1 MATDHEARSI
11 ATEMALLFLNDLESQ
26 VPDNPELLV
35 SNEAVLS
42 FATISRADPSQWE
55 RWRLI
60 LTKYQKAEL
69 IEYMLSEPLRID
81 DGGWVSNATRLIALA
96 LQSGI
101 EFFHDPE
108 QHR

>member
-42 FATISRADPSQWE
+42 FATIRRADPSQWE
-55 RWRLI
+55 RWRSI
-60 LTKYQKAEL
+60 LTKYQKAEV
-69 IEYMLSEPLRID
+69 IEYMLCEP
-81 DGGWVSNATRLIALA
+81 
-96 LQSGI
+96 
-101 EFFHDPE
+101 P